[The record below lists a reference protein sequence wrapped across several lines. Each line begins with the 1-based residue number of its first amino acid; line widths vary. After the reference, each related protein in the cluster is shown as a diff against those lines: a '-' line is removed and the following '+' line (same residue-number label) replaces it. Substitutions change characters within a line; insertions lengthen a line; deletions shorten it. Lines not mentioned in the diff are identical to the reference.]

1 MSTVKTGIATFVTDE
16 GIRPDRLGAAL
27 EERGFDSLFLA
38 EHSHIPASRESP
50 YPGGG
55 ELPRVYY
62 RTLDPF
68 VALTA
73 AAVATRDLIV
83 ATGIALVPQ
92 RDVIH
97 LANEA
102 ASLDTVSEGRAAL
115 GVGVGWNRE
124 EMRNHGVDPKT
135 RGALMA
141 EQLAALKQ
149 IWTQEQAEFHGQ
161 YVDFDPIFAW
171 PKPVQRPHL
180 PIYIGGESPAALDRL
195 AKYGDAWLPRAQ
207 TTAAELNRVRQWL
220 ADQGRTDV
228 PFTIFGAGTDQARL
242 DGFAEGGVE
251 RVTFLLRTLP
261 ESETLTA
268 LDGLAEVANKLR

>member
-1 MSTVKTGIATFVTDE
+1 MKFGIATFITDE
-16 GIRPDRLGAAL
+16 GIRPGPLGAAL
-27 EERGFDSLFLA
+27 EARGFDSLFIA

-68 VALTA
+68 VALSSA
-73 AAVATRDLIV
+73 AAATQNLLL

-102 ASLDTVSEGRAAL
+102 ASLDVVSDGRAAL
-115 GVGVGWNRE
+115 GVGAGWNRE
-124 EMRNHGVDPKT
+124 EMRNHGTDPKT
-135 RGALMA
+135 RGARMG
-141 EQLAALKQ
+141 EQLAALKE
-149 IWTQEQAEFHGQ
+149 IWTKEQAEFHGA

-171 PKPVQRPHL
+171 PKPVQSPHL
-180 PIYIGGESPAALDRL
+180 PIYVGGESKAALDRL
-195 AKYGDAWLPRAQ
+195 ARYGDAWLPRAQ
-207 TTAAELNRVRQWL
+207 TTSDQLNEVRRWL

-228 PFTIFGAGTDQARL
+228 PFTIFGASRDQEAL
-242 DGFAEGGVE
+242 DGFAEGGVQ
-251 RVTFLLRTLP
+251 RVTFYLGTKP
-261 ESETLTA
+261 ESETLRDLDELAA
-268 LDGLAEVANKLR
+268 LADSRR